1 MKLVVEGLTVRFGE
15 TVAVDDVSFA
25 VGEQERLGIIGA
37 SGSGKSVTSLAI
49 AGLLSE
55 TARVSGSIKLDGRE
69 LVGLPER
76 EYRRLRGSEISM
88 IFQEPMTALD
98 PTMRVGRQIAEVIAL
113 HNQRT
118 GKRSTVMEELTR
130 VGISQPSRV
139 ADSYPHQLSGGQRQ
153 RALIAMAI
161 VNKPGLVICDEPT
174 TALDVIVQRQI
185 LSVLNEVL
193 ADRSA
198 LFISHDL
205 AVVQAVC
212 SRAIVMKDGKI
223 VEEGAI
229 ETIVKRPRNEY
240 TARLVAAARGEL

>member
-212 SRAIVMKDGKI
+212 SRAIVMKDGNI

>member
-1 MKLVVEGLTVRFGE
+1 MTLVVDDLTITFGD
-15 TVAVDDVSFA
+15 TVAVRGIGFELGA
-25 VGEQERLGIIGA
+25 TERLGIIGA

-55 TARVSGSIKLDGRE
+55 TARVTGSILLDGIE

-76 EYRRLRGSEISM
+76 EYRKLRGDKFSM

-113 HNQRT
+113 HQDRT
-118 GKRSTVMEELTR
+118 GKRHTVEAELAR
-130 VGISQPSRV
+130 VGITDAARV

-161 VNKPGLVICDEPT
+161 VNQPDLVLCDEPT

-185 LSVLNEVL
+185 LTLLDEVL
-193 ADRSA
+193 TERSA
-198 LFISHDL
+198 IFVSHDL
-205 AVVQAVC
+205 AVVREVC
-212 SRAIVMKDGKI
+212 ARAIVMEDGRI
-223 VEEGAI
+223 VEEGTVEQLVQQPAHD
-229 ETIVKRPRNEY
+229 Y
-240 TARLVAAARGEL
+240 TARLVAAARGAL

>member
-49 AGLLSE
+49 AGLRSE

>member
-1 MKLVVEGLTVRFGE
+1 MTLVVQDLRVIFGQ
-15 TVAVDDVSFA
+15 TVAVDGISFEL
-25 VGEQERLGIIGA
+25 GSDERLGIIGA

-55 TARVSGSIKLDGRE
+55 TASVTGSITLDGRE

-76 EYRRLRGSEISM
+76 EYRKLRGNEFSM

-113 HNQRT
+113 HQQRT
-118 GKRSTVMEELTR
+118 GKRHTVEAELER
-130 VGISQPSRV
+130 VGISDPARV
-139 ADSYPHQLSGGQRQ
+139 ADSFPHQLSGGQRQ

-161 VNKPGLVICDEPT
+161 VNQPGLVLCDEPT

-185 LSVLNEVL
+185 LDLLDEVL
-193 ADRSA
+193 TDRSA
-198 LFISHDL
+198 IFVSHDL
-205 AVVQAVC
+205 AVVRQVC
-212 SRAIVMKDGKI
+212 ERAIVMQEGRI
-223 VEEGAI
+223 VEEGSVGQLIAAP
-229 ETIVKRPRNEY
+229 EHEY

>member
-113 HNQRT
+113 HDQRT